1 MPNPK
6 QRSDSVV
13 LERTKLAPKKPEYC
27 KVLLLNDD
35 YTTME
40 FVIYVL
46 QRHFGKSDADAQAV
60 MLKVHNEGVG
70 ICGVYTYE
78 VAETKVAKV
87 SQEAQANGHPLKCTA
102 EPE

>member
-1 MPNPK
+1 MQLTGDP
-6 QRSDSVV
+6 R
-13 LERTKLAPKKPEYC
+13 RLANEPGSPGFI
-27 KVLLLNDD
+27 KVMDPWP
-35 YTTME
+35 YH
-40 FVIYVL
+40 YS
-46 QRHFGKSDADAQAV
+46 FGKTEEDAHAV